1 MLQDRVMHE
10 RLARICHVDYD
21 REIALVAESTDA
33 AGEPSVMGVAR
44 MSKIHGKSDEARMSI
59 LIGDPY
65 QGIGLGG
72 ELIRRAVEVA
82 RSENIARMSAILTA
96 DNQVMI
102 HIFKK
107 LGFEIV
113 PLAEENLVAAVIQ
126 L

>member
-1 MLQDRVMHE
+1 
-10 RLARICHVDYD
+10 
-21 REIALVAESTDA
+21 
-33 AGEPSVMGVAR
+33 MGVVR
-44 MSKIHGKSDEARMSI
+44 MSKIHGKSDEARLSI

-72 ELIRRAVEVA
+72 ELIRRAVDVA
-82 RSENIARMSAILTA
+82 RSENITRMNAILTA

-102 HIFKK
+102 HIFQK

-113 PLAEENLVAAVIQ
+113 PLAEENLAAAVIQ